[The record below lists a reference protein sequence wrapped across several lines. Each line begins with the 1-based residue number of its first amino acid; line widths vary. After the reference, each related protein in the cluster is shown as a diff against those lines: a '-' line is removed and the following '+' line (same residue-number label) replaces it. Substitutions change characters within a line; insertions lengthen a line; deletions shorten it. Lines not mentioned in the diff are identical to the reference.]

1 MEKRENEL
9 NKSSNV
15 EKIDAYMAKL
25 IKEQE
30 KRINDRKELFSNYDY
45 ADWLI
50 QFTRLYSE
58 FTDNSWLYAED
69 ELSSEDREKIAKLPL
84 FYEGIKLYANNNY
97 LYPKYEKGA
106 SSYFIK
112 VADWGFEIGQ
122 MIQGPETIYYC
133 SRTEMEDTKGYI
145 DIIDIVNNRKQ
156 VNTDYIKSVLDSLS
170 KSIDDAY
177 DNGVPALAIMKML
190 NFKATELS
198 NRDIIVNSNQK
209 AK

>member
-69 ELSSEDREKIAKLPL
+69 
-84 FYEGIKLYANNNY
+84 
-97 LYPKYEKGA
+97 
-106 SSYFIK
+106 
-112 VADWGFEIGQ
+112 
-122 MIQGPETIYYC
+122 
-133 SRTEMEDTKGYI
+133 
-145 DIIDIVNNRKQ
+145 
-156 VNTDYIKSVLDSLS
+156 
-170 KSIDDAY
+170 
-177 DNGVPALAIMKML
+177 
-190 NFKATELS
+190 
-198 NRDIIVNSNQK
+198 
-209 AK
+209 